1 MSLANQ
7 ISFAVLAVEG
17 VVVVL
22 LSIPLPAKARK
33 ALARLLTESALAKQ
47 ASVPFWF
54 LAIFLAV
61 NFADATLRQYRLSQ
75 QHHGVEIDSHHHQH
89 VGYPI
94 NDMDPRAKLFQAQRN
109 MYLTGSALFLLFVI
123 NVLRGLLVEVV
134 RAETKL
140 AALVAQAANNS
151 RQVTQLLDE
160 NDKLQKEKA
169 LPAASAPAD
178 NFDEKVEAAVAAK
191 TEILK
196 KQADNNHRQYMNLSD
211 KYNELEK
218 KYDLLKTRRAEEEG
232 HSVVQAASKKDD

>member
-33 ALARLLTESALAKQ
+33 ALARLLTESAIAKQ

-61 NFADATLRQYRLSQ
+61 NFADATLRQYKLSQ
-75 QHHGVEIDSHHHQH
+75 QHHGVEIDSHHHHH

-123 NVLRGLLVEVV
+123 NVLRGLLVDIV

-140 AALVAQAANNS
+140 AALVAQAANNN
-151 RQVTQLLDE
+151 RQVKQLLDE
-160 NDKLQKEKA
+160 NDKLQKGKE
-169 LPAASAPAD
+169 LLAASAPAD

-196 KQADNNHRQYMNLSD
+196 KQADSNHRQYMALSD

-232 HSVVQAASKKDD
+232 HNVVQAASKKDD

>member
-22 LSIPLPAKARK
+22 LSIPLPVKARK
-33 ALARLLTESALAKQ
+33 ALARLLTESAIARQ
-47 ASVPFWF
+47 ASIPFWF

-61 NFADATLRQYRLSQ
+61 NFADATQRQYKLSQ
-75 QHHGVEIDSHHHQH
+75 QHHGVEIDKHHHH
-89 VGYPI
+89 HYPI

-140 AALVAQAANNS
+140 AALVAQSANNS
-151 RQVTQLLDE
+151 RQLKQLLDE
-160 NDKLQKEKA
+160 NDKLQKAKA
-169 LPAASAPAD
+169 LPAASATAD
-178 NFDEKVEAAVAAK
+178 KFDEKVEAAVAAK

-196 KQADNNHRQYMNLSD
+196 LQADNNHRQYMDLSD

-218 KYDLLKTRRAEEEG
+218 KYDLLKARRAEEEG